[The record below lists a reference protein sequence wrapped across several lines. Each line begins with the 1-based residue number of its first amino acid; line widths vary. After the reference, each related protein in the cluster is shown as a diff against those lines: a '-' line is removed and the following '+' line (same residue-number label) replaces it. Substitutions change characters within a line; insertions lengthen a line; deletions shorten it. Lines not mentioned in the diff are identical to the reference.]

1 MNRVEDIISL
11 LGLEPHP
18 FESGYYR
25 RTYESKYYV
34 EGMGEDNSN
43 RSLCTSIFYL
53 LTKDRP
59 INVLHRNKSD
69 IIHFFH
75 LGGAIKYT
83 TVTNA
88 GKINQQILGSRLNQG
103 QHLQL
108 LVSGGIWKA
117 AELLEGEYGLIS
129 EVVIPGFEYVDN
141 EIATAEHLQGFAAAI
156 QAKLQPLLK

>member
-1 MNRVEDIISL
+1 MNRIEEIISL

-25 RTYESKYYV
+25 RTYESAHYV
-34 EGMGEDNSN
+34 EGMGEGNSN

-75 LGGAIKYT
+75 LGGAIQYT
-83 TVTNA
+83 TVTDE
-88 GKINQQILGSRLNQG
+88 GEIVHQVLGSKLNQG

-108 LVSGGIWKA
+108 LVSGGVWKA

-129 EVVIPGFEYVDN
+129 EVVIPGFEYADN
-141 EIATAEHLQGFAAAI
+141 EIATIDHLQGFTGAI
-156 QAKLQPLLK
+156 REKLRLLIK